1 MENPS
6 EEKNK
11 TDGKVCNQDNI
22 RLIFPII
29 SRCPFFKDL
38 FWGLLYPRHFE
49 YQFFSRDGIV
59 YDSMMGIYSMA
70 SYFQTC
76 FLLWRLQRIQG
87 FQRRNPLRSQGHS
100 ENMLQKL
107 GQQRRFCNTEEPF
120 PKFRVAIIPTCF
132 FQERPLF
139 THVYTTYFF
148 VFSDPTQHVG
158 RMIHPGVSSHFR

>member
-6 EEKNK
+6 EEKKNK

-87 FQRRNPLRSQGHS
+87 F
-100 ENMLQKL
+100 
-107 GQQRRFCNTEEPF
+107 
-120 PKFRVAIIPTCF
+120 
-132 FQERPLF
+132 
-139 THVYTTYFF
+139 
-148 VFSDPTQHVG
+148 
-158 RMIHPGVSSHFR
+158 